1 MGTSNIEQGI
11 NFHLFAMQ
19 PVMFECPLII
29 NLVPDLLIML
39 LNIQYR
45 HPQLSDTGAPYN
57 TI

>member
-11 NFHLFAMQ
+11 NFYLFAMQ

-39 LNIQYR
+39 LNMQYR
-45 HPQLSDTGAPYN
+45 HPQLSDTGVP
-57 TI
+57 